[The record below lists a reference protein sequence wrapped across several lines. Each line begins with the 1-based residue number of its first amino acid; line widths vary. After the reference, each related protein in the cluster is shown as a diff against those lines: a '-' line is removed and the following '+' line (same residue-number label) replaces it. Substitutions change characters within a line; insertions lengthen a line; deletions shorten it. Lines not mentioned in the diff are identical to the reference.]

1 MSKKKPFKPI
11 NKPPLFQ
18 EVEMQLRQSF
28 NTGIYKQG
36 EKLPSERELVEQF
49 QVSRVT
55 IREALRNLQNLGMIS
70 VKRGIHAGAYVSEPT
85 PQPITESFMNLFQM
99 GKLNL
104 AHLIDI
110 RLYFE
115 PAVASTAALFRK
127 PEDIARL
134 KEPMDQTEIIMS
146 KSLKEARLLTSSFH
160 LEVALITRNPLIIF
174 LTESITQA
182 YSAVLIE
189 STEKKLDKKQ
199 IGIIN
204 SEHWAI
210 LEAIENKDPEK
221 AYERAKEH
229 ILGVYDMYSKILPGG
244 HDDFIDKK
252 IRNSM
257 LK

>member
-1 MSKKKPFKPI
+1 MSKEKPFKPLK
-11 NKPPLFQ
+11 KPPLFQ
-18 EVEMQLRQSF
+18 EVEKQLKESF
-28 NTGIYKQG
+28 STGMYKPG
-36 EKLPSERELVEQF
+36 DKLPSERELVEQF

-55 IREALRNLQNLGMIS
+55 IREALRNLQYLGMIS
-70 VKRGIHAGAYVSEPT
+70 VKRGIHAGAYVSEPSS
-85 PQPITESFMNLFQM
+85 QPITESFMNLVQM
-99 GKLNL
+99 GKVDL

-115 PAVASTAALFRK
+115 PAVASTAALFRNSK
-127 PEDIARL
+127 DIARL
-134 KEPMDQTEIIMS
+134 KEPMDQTEIIIS

-160 LEVALITRNPLIIF
+160 FEVALITCNPLIIF

-182 YSAVLIE
+182 FSAVLIE
-189 STEKKLDKKQ
+189 ITEKKLNKKQ
-199 IGIIN
+199 IGKIN
-204 SEHWAI
+204 SDHRAI

-229 ILGVYDMYSKILPGG
+229 LLKVYDMYSKILPGG